1 MPTRP
6 LLLSCL
12 LLIALGTSCSR
23 DPNVLKVRYLQNGNK
38 YFDRGKYKNASIMY
52 RTALQ
57 KDAKFG
63 DAYYR
68 LAVTDLKLG
77 SPIEAIGH
85 LRRAVELLKPDR
97 PERSDARVLLA
108 DIYLDYLEKSAKRE
122 GEIVDEVRR
131 TIDDLLKADPK
142 SGDGHRLKGR
152 LAFIM
157 AEDAATK
164 RDEPKTKEWLQNSID
179 EFKIAHAANPD
190 QTKVVLYL
198 ARALTAN
205 QQLGEAEKLYRGV
218 VEKEKDNLQSYM
230 ELYRMYM
237 FQNQPDQAEAIL
249 KKAIENNPKKYELL
263 INLAQH
269 YYGRKRRDEV
279 VKVLETMKSH
289 GKEYP
294 EAYEQAGAFYFR
306 LGDGAE
312 AMRQY
317 EDGIKANPGRKAFY
331 QKLIIEVLMAQGKRE
346 EAKKVNDQILAA
358 DPKDTDGLSMQAGL
372 LLEKGDLQ
380 NAVTQLQTVVTRAP
394 ANFVA
399 HYNLGR
405 GLAEKG
411 DIEPARA
418 QFNEALRLRPDYTP
432 ARLALAQIQLSKGE
446 FEPALKTADDILSYD
461 RGSAKAHLIQ
471 SSAYLRMG
479 QPAKAK
485 DALKQ
490 ILDRNPNSEEAMMQ
504 MGVVLVAE
512 QKYKEAEE
520 AFRKCYDLNPA
531 NAAGLLGMTEVMMA
545 EKQPDRALQA
555 LRTEI
560 QKYPTRQE
568 FHLALGNLLVR
579 AGKYDAGIAEFTAL
593 LDKADRKSATAAD
606 LYVRLGETQILNQN
620 LPAAI
625 ESLKKAHDILPNN
638 SLILNTLASV
648 LASAG
653 QKKEAKAAY
662 ENALRIDSDNPVA
675 LNNLAYI
682 IAESPGGDLNQAL
695 TFAQRANQK
704 LPQAYEIADTL
715 GWIYLKK
722 NLPDNA
728 LELFKNNVSK
738 VPTNSTY
745 RYHLG
750 MALFQ
755 KGDKVH
761 AKQEL
766 QTALTNNPSKEEA
779 ANIKELIGKM

>member
-1 MPTRP
+1 MSTRS
-6 LLLSCL
+6 LLSCL
-12 LLIALGTSCSR
+12 LLIVAGTSCSR
-23 DPNVLKVRYLQNGNK
+23 DPNVIKTRYLQNGNK
-38 YFDRGKYKNASIMY
+38 YFDRGKYKEASIMY

-63 DAYYR
+63 EAHYR
-68 LAVTDLKLG
+68 LALTDLKMEQPVAAVG
-77 SPIEAIGH
+77 E

-97 PERSDARVLLA
+97 PERTDARIKLA
-108 DIYLDYLEKSAKRE
+108 DIYLDYLERSPKHE
-122 GEIVDEVRR
+122 GDVVDEVQH

-142 SGDGHRLKGR
+142 SVDGHRLKGR
-152 LAFIM
+152 LFFIM
-157 AEDAATK
+157 ADDAATK
-164 RDEPKTKEWLQNSID
+164 HDDAKMKGELQNAIA
-179 EFKIAHAANPD
+179 EFKIANALKPD
-190 QTKVVLYL
+190 QTSVVVYL
-198 ARALTAN
+198 ARAFSAD
-205 QQLGEAEKLYRGV
+205 QQLGEAEKLYRSL
-218 VEKEKDNLQSYM
+218 VEKEKDNVRTYM

-237 FQNQPDQAEAIL
+237 FQNHPDQAEAIL
-249 KKAIENNPKKYELL
+249 KTAIENNPKKYELL
-263 INLAQH
+263 ISLAQH
-269 YYGRKRRDEV
+269 YYGRKRRDDV
-279 VKVLETMKSH
+279 VHVLETLKSH
-289 GKEYP
+289 AKEYP
-294 EAYEQAGAFYFR
+294 QAFEQAGAFYFR

-317 EDGIKANPGRKAFY
+317 EDGIKANPSRKAFY

-346 EAKKVNDQILAA
+346 DAKKVNDQILAA

-372 LLEKGDLQ
+372 LLDKGDLQ

-394 ANFVA
+394 GNFVA

-405 GLAEKG
+405 GLSEKG

-418 QFNEALRLRPDYTP
+418 QFSEALRLRPDYTP

-446 FEPALKTADDILSYD
+446 YEPAIKTADEILSYD
-461 RGSAKAHLIQ
+461 RGNIKAHL
-471 SSAYLRMG
+471 LRAAAFLRSN
-479 QPAKAK
+479 QTVKAK
-485 DALKQ
+485 EELKQ

-531 NAAGLLGMTEVMMA
+531 NAAGLLGLTEVMMA
-545 EKQPDRALQA
+545 EKQPERALQA
-555 LRTEI
+555 LRAEI
-560 QKYPTRQE
+560 QKYPTRPE
-568 FHLALGNLLVR
+568 FHLAIGNLYVR
-579 AGKYDAGIAEFTAL
+579 AGKLDLGMAEFNGL
-593 LDKADRKSATAAD
+593 LDKADRKSPTAAD
-606 LYVRLGETQILNQN
+606 LYVRLGETQLIAQN
-620 LPAAI
+620 LSGAI

-638 SLILNTLASV
+638 SLILNTLAALLSN
-648 LASAG
+648 AG
-653 QKKEAKAAY
+653 QRNEAKAAY

-738 VPTNSTY
+738 VPNNPTY
-745 RYHLG
+745 RYHLA
-750 MALFQ
+750 MALYQ
-755 KGDKVH
+755 KGDKVR

-766 QTALTNNPSKEEA
+766 QTALTNSPSKEEA
-779 ANIKELIGKM
+779 ANIKELIGKI